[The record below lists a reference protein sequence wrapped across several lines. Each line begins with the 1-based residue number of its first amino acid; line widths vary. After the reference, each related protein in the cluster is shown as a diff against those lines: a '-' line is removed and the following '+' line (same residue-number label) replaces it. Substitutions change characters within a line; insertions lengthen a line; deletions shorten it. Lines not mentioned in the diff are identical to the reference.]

1 MDWIQNTLGK
11 TKCQNIK
18 ESKRLASHPAMITVP
33 DMGAARRWLK
43 FVKSGPNSELLKMK
57 FEILQPT
64 FEINPN
70 HEIISSL
77 NSLKTSNPALAEL
90 LVNQVCIFFLI
101 NCLLLSCIKIY
112 LMEGRFCVNHFIE
125 K

>member
-1 MDWIQNTLGK
+1 MFSFLERLSEGETTDLMNWIQNTLGQ

-43 FVKSGPNSELLKMK
+43 FVKSGPNSDLLKMK
-57 FEILQPT
+57 FEVLQPT

-70 HEIISSL
+70 HEIIRSL
-77 NSLKTSNPALAEL
+77 HLLKASNPMLAEL
-90 LVNQVCIFFLI
+90 LVNQVRKFSFPRS
-101 NCLLLSCIKIY
+101 NRCIKKI
-112 LMEGRFCVNHFIE
+112 
-125 K
+125 

>member
-77 NSLKTSNPALAEL
+77 NSLKTSNP
-90 LVNQVCIFFLI
+90 
-101 NCLLLSCIKIY
+101 CLLYTSPSPRDATLSR
-112 LMEGRFCVNHFIE
+112 MPSSA
-125 K
+125 

>member
-90 LVNQVCIFFLI
+90 LVNQVCILFLLI
-101 NCLLLSCIKIY
+101 VYCY
-112 LMEGRFCVNHFIE
+112 LV
-125 K
+125 